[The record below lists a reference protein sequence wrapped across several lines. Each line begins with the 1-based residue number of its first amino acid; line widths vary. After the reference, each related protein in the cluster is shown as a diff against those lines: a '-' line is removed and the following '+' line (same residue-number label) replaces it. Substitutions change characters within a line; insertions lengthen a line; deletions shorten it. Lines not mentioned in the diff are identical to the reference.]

1 MRKVGLINCSKVN
14 RGSNR
19 LCCDSA
25 NILHTFDGALDSME
39 GGCGDRVVGC
49 TVGCSEVGD
58 GEVGTALASTVG
70 DWKGCRVGLPLGEP
84 LGWLLGGRVHVWHP
98 PTSF

>member
-1 MRKVGLINCSKVN
+1 
-14 RGSNR
+14 
-19 LCCDSA
+19 
-25 NILHTFDGALDSME
+25 ME

-58 GEVGTALASTVG
+58 GEVGSALASTVG

-84 LGWLLGGRVHVWHP
+84 LGWLLGGAGQLETGSTLMRIA
-98 PTSF
+98 